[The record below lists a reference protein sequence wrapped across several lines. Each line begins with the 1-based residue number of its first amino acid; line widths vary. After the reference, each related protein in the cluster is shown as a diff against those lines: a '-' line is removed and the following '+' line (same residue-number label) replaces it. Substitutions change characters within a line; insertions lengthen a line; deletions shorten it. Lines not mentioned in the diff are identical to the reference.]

1 MKILLIHQN
10 CPGQYKHLGPAL
22 AARGDQVVA
31 LTPKVKTATKWHGVD
46 VIPYRMNRNSSRD
59 IHRWL
64 GDLESKIIRAD
75 SCFQAA
81 MELRQE
87 GFTPDVI
94 LAHPGWGEP
103 MFLHDV
109 WPTARIGLYYE
120 WHSAEDGAADYFD
133 PKFPAIEPQ
142 LARQR
147 LRLRNLN
154 VKLHWPLTSAAIT
167 PTHYQADSYPPAYR
181 DQISV
186 IHDGIDTKRA
196 CPNPE
201 AALVISSDLTLTR
214 NDEVISFINRNLEP
228 SRGYHKFMRVL
239 PDILRA
245 RPQAQVVVLGGDGV
259 SYGAA
264 PPGGES
270 WKQLYIDEVRDD
282 ISDADWARVHFLGR
296 VPYDSFVSLL

>member
-1 MKILLIHQN
+1 MFLKDVWSD
-10 CPGQYKHLGPAL
+10 
-22 AARGDQVVA
+22 AR
-31 LTPKVKTATKWHGVD
+31 LSLYCELH
-46 VIPYRMNRNSSRD
+46 YRKSE
-59 IHRWL
+59 
-64 GDLESKIIRAD
+64 GDL
-75 SCFQAA
+75 
-81 MELRQE
+81 
-87 GFTPDVI
+87 
-94 LAHPGWGEP
+94 W
-103 MFLHDV
+103 
-109 WPTARIGLYYE
+109 
-120 WHSAEDGAADYFD
+120 FD
-133 PKFPAIEPQ
+133 PEFPVIEPQ
-142 LARQR
+142 LAGQR
-147 LRLRNLN
+147 LCLGNLN
-154 VKLHWPLTSAAIT
+154 VKLHWPLASAAIT
-167 PTHYQADSYPPAYR
+167 PTHCQADSYPPAYR